1 MTSNAL
7 VAAGSRSNT
16 ALRSCRIAFSMSM
29 IVRCSDRFNQ
39 TNGVGDHPLFPAH
52 RIKSFSAL
60 HLHVHLVGV
69 DARSLGHFFLHRGKM
84 RRESRGLSDNDGI
97 DIADAI
103 ALRLELTHHVFQ
115 QLET

>member
-1 MTSNAL
+1 MTSSLL

-16 ALRSCRIAFSMSM
+16 ALKSCRIAFSMSV

-39 TNGVGDHPLFPAH
+39 TNGVGDHPFFPPH
-52 RIKSFSAL
+52 RIQPLSTL
-60 HLHVHLVGV
+60 HLYVDPIRI

-84 RRESRGLSDNDGI
+84 RREPRGLSDNDGI

-103 ALRLELTHHVFQ
+103 TLCLELAHHVFQ
-115 QLET
+115 QLEA

>member
-1 MTSNAL
+1 MTSSLL

-16 ALRSCRIAFSMSM
+16 ALKSCRIACSMSV

-52 RIKSFSAL
+52 RIQRLSTL
-60 HLHVHLVGV
+60 DLHVDPIGV
-69 DARSLGHFFLHRGKM
+69 DTRSLGHVFLHRGKM
-84 RRESRGLSDNDGI
+84 RREPRGLSDNHGI

-103 ALRLELTHHVFQ
+103 ALCLKLAHHVF
-115 QLET
+115 